1 MKLTKVTLAA
11 LVGAVALAAGTGI
24 GVGIGSAVFEGDT
37 VTEVS
42 TVKAG
47 ALEILPDSGEK
58 LPVMLVT
65 DGGVVNDKSFNEQAY
80 EAFYRIDSAD
90 VKDGLTE
97 AFYGEESQRYYVQ
110 PATSGADD
118 VSSQYGTAIA
128 ALGATTVTRVPG
140 NTVSSLK
147 KVIIAPGFHHQGA
160 IKVFQEATPNDTTK
174 FVVLDADP
182 IWNDFYDDDN
192 DPDTPA
198 VLRGSYKL
206 KNTYGILFDTKT
218 AAFQAGYLAS
228 LYLEAMGDTTPKVGT
243 WGGGNFPG
251 VTDFMVGFVAG
262 IRYYNEHKDSGK
274 AAVTFAKFTT
284 DADYTN
290 SGFGAG
296 DGRVKAD
303 HLVSEDADVILPV
316 AGPQTADALAAI
328 AASSRADEIKAIGVD
343 NDQSKLYTNGNTLL
357 ITSVRKNVRKAAVE
371 GYKAAVGLP
380 HVLGDS
386 VRDSDYDSSS
396 KLYVVGNVGGF
407 TGYVEQHDD
416 TAEVTSGTTWGSLYD
431 KIRMLT
437 VAAINDAKVTDTVKL
452 ADASWTDALAYV
464 KAN

>member
-1 MKLTKVTLAA
+1 MKLTKITLAT

-24 GVGIGSAVFEGDT
+24 GVGIGSAVFEEDT
-37 VTEVS
+37 VTEFS

-65 DGGVVNDKSFNEQAY
+65 GGGVVNDKSFNEQAY
-80 EAFYRIDSAD
+80 EAFYRIDSPD

-110 PATSGADD
+110 PASTSADD
-118 VSSQYGTAIA
+118 ISSQYGTAIA
-128 ALGATTVTRVPG
+128 TLGTTTVTRVPG
-140 NTVSSLK
+140 NTVSTMK
-147 KVIIAPGFHHQGA
+147 KVIIAPGFHHQEA
-160 IKVFQEATPNDTTK
+160 IKVFQEANSSNTTK
-174 FVVLDADP
+174 FVVLDAEP
-182 IWNDFYDDDN
+182 KYTNFATN
-192 DPDTPA
+192 EAT
-198 VLRGSYKL
+198 LL
-206 KNTYGILFDTKT
+206 KNTYGIQFDTKT
-218 AAFQAGYLAS
+218 AAFQAGYLAA
-228 LYLEAMGDTTPKVGT
+228 LYLEAKGDTTPKVGT
-243 WGGGNFPG
+243 FGGGNFPG

-262 IRYYNEHKDSGK
+262 IRYYNEHKESGK
-274 AAVTFAKFTT
+274 EAVTFAKFTAE
-284 DADYTN
+284 ADYTN
-290 SGFGAG
+290 SGFAAG

-303 HLVSEDADVILPV
+303 HLVSEGADVILPV
-316 AGPQTADALAAI
+316 AGPQTADVLGAI
-328 AASSRADEIKAIGVD
+328 AASNRADEIKTIGVD
-343 NDQSKLYTNGNTLL
+343 NDQSKLYPDGATRL

-380 HVLGDS
+380 HTLGDS
-386 VRDSDYDSSS
+386 VRDSDYHSSS

-416 TAEVTSGTTWGSLYD
+416 TDEVTSGTTWGSLYD

-437 VAAINDAKVTDTVKL
+437 VAEINDAKVSDTVKL
-452 ADASWTDALAYV
+452 ADASWTEALAYV